1 MFSLENKVALITGAT
16 GGIGKAIAETFA
28 NAGAKVVLTGRNKE
42 KLEELKKQIKN
53 SFIIPCDLSTKD
65 STKELI
71 KETLNIAGKL
81 DILINNA
88 GITKDTLCIRMKDED
103 WQEVIDVNLSTTFK
117 LGRDSIMPMIKNK
130 FGRIINITSV
140 VGCTG
145 NGGQTNYA
153 ASKAGIIGFSKSMAI
168 EVASRNIT
176 INSIAPGFIKTAMTD
191 VLPEEI
197 KNSLLDTIPIKRFG
211 EPQDVANAALFLAS
225 DEASYITGQTIHVN
239 GGMYRT

>member
-42 KLEELKKQIKN
+42 KLEELNKQIKN

>member
-16 GGIGKAIAETFA
+16 GGIGKTIAQTFSI
-28 NAGAKVVLTGRNKE
+28 AGATVVLTGRNKE
-42 KLEELKKQIKN
+42 KLEELNKEIKN
-53 SFIIPCDLSTKD
+53 SFIIPCDLSQPD
-65 STKELI
+65 SSKELI

-81 DILINNA
+81 DILVNNA
-88 GITKDTLCIRMKDED
+88 GITNDTLCIRMKDED
-103 WQEVIDVNLSTTFK
+103 WQKVIDVNLTTTFK
-117 LGRDSIMPMIKNK
+117 LARDSIMPMIKNK

-140 VGCTG
+140 VGIMG
-145 NGGQTNYA
+145 NAGQTNYA

-176 INSIAPGFIKTAMTD
+176 VNSIAPGFIKTAMTD
-191 VLPEEI
+191 VLPDEI
-197 KNSLLDTIPIKRFG
+197 KDSMLDTIPIKRFG

-225 DEASYITGQTIHVN
+225 DEANYITGQTIHVN

>member
-1 MFSLENKVALITGAT
+1 MFSLENKIALITGAT

-42 KLEELKKQIKN
+42 KLEELNKQIKN

-117 LGRDSIMPMIKNK
+117 LARDSIMPMIKNK

-153 ASKAGIIGFSKSMAI
+153 ASKAGIIGFTKSMAI

-176 INSIAPGFIKTAMTD
+176 VNSIAPGFIKTAMTD

-197 KNSLLDTIPIKRFG
+197 KNNLLDTIPIKKFG

-225 DEASYITGQTIHVN
+225 DEASYITGQTLHVN

>member
-16 GGIGKAIAETFA
+16 GGIGKTIAQTFS
-28 NAGAKVVLTGRNKE
+28 NAGATTVLTGRNKE
-42 KLEELKKQIKN
+42 KLEELSKEIKN
-53 SFIIPCDLSTKD
+53 SFIIPYDLSQPD
-65 STKELI
+65 SSKELI

-88 GITKDTLCIRMKDED
+88 GITNDTLCIRMKDED
-103 WQEVIDVNLSTTFK
+103 WQKVIDVNLTTTFK
-117 LGRDSIMPMIKNK
+117 LARDSVMPMIKNK

-140 VGCTG
+140 VGVMG
-145 NGGQTNYA
+145 NAGQTNYA

-176 INSIAPGFIKTAMTD
+176 VNSIAPGFIKTAMTD
-191 VLPEEI
+191 VLPDEI
-197 KNSLLDTIPIKRFG
+197 KNSMLNSIPIKRFG
-211 EPQDVANAALFLAS
+211 EPQDIANTTLFLAS

>member
-1 MFSLENKVALITGAT
+1 MFNLENKVALITGAT
-16 GGIGKAIAETFA
+16 GGIGKEIAKTFSL
-28 NAGAKVVLTGRNKE
+28 AGATTVLTGRNKE
-42 KLEELKKQIKN
+42 KLQELSKEIKN
-53 SFIIPCDLSTKD
+53 SYIIPCDLSLPD
-65 STKELI
+65 SSKELI

-103 WQEVIDVNLSTTFK
+103 WQEVIDVNLSTNFK
-117 LGRDSIMPMIKNK
+117 LARDSIMPMIKNK

-145 NGGQTNYA
+145 NAGQTNYS

-176 INSIAPGFIKTAMTD
+176 VNSIAPGFIKTAMTD
-191 VLPEEI
+191 VLPDEI
-197 KNSLLDTIPIKRFG
+197 KNSMLNTIPIKRFG
-211 EPQDVANAALFLAS
+211 EPQDVANTALFLAS

>member
-42 KLEELKKQIKN
+42 KLEELNKQIKN

-117 LGRDSIMPMIKNK
+117 LARDSIMPMIKNK

-153 ASKAGIIGFSKSMAI
+153 ASKAGIIGFTKSMAI

-176 INSIAPGFIKTAMTD
+176 VNSIAPGFIKTAMTD

-197 KNSLLDTIPIKRFG
+197 KNNLLDTIPIKKFG

-225 DEASYITGQTIHVN
+225 DEASYITGQTLHVN

>member
-16 GGIGKAIAETFA
+16 GGIGQAIAQTFS
-28 NAGAKVVLTGRNKE
+28 NAGATTILTGRNKE
-42 KLEELKKQIKN
+42 KLQKLNKEIKN
-53 SFIIPCDLSTKD
+53 SFIIPFDLSKED
-65 STKELI
+65 SSKELI
-71 KETLNIAGKL
+71 KETLNIVGKL

-88 GITKDTLCIRMKDED
+88 GITKDTLCIRMKNED
-103 WQEVIDVNLSTTFK
+103 WQEVLDVNLSTTFK
-117 LGRDSIMPMIKNK
+117 LARDSIMPMIKNK

-145 NGGQTNYA
+145 NAGQTNYA

-176 INSIAPGFIKTAMTD
+176 VNSIAPGFIKTAMTD
-191 VLPEEI
+191 VLPDEI
-197 KNSLLDTIPIKRFG
+197 KKTMLDTIPVKRFG
-211 EPQDVANAALFLAS
+211 ETQDVANAALFLAS

>member
-42 KLEELKKQIKN
+42 KLEELNKQIKN

-71 KETLNIAGKL
+71 KETLNIDGKL

-117 LGRDSIMPMIKNK
+117 LARDSIMPMIKNK

-191 VLPEEI
+191 ILPEEI
-197 KNSLLDTIPIKRFG
+197 KNSLLDTIPLKRFG

-225 DEASYITGQTIHVN
+225 NEASYITGQTIHVN